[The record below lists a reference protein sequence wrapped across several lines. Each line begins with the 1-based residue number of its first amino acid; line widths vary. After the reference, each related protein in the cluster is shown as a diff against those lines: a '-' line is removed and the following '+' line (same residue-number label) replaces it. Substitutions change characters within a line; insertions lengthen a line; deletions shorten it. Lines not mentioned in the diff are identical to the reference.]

1 MTAPPPFSASAT
13 DGSHILVIG
22 GMHRSGTSLLA
33 SLFEGAGVSVGERLM
48 GSGNGNTVG
57 HFEDLDFCE
66 FHQRALVGSGLPAE
80 GFTTDRLPVVPE
92 PLRCDAE
99 GLVAAREGRGGIW
112 GWKDPR
118 TILFLDFWAELLPD
132 ARYVFV
138 FRRPW
143 EVVDSFFRR
152 GDPAF
157 VFNPPLAARVWLH
170 YNLEIVRFI
179 ARHPQRCILREMTQV
194 VADPREV
201 FVAVRERLHVP
212 VGEPAERFRPDLLRC
227 DTDGSRIRLLEAACP
242 EAIDLY
248 HQLRAEAGSRSAV
261 PAAGGGHVADLAI
274 MEWARAARLERDC
287 ADARREQQAIRAA
300 ADADMQALRGR
311 LASWEAVAADIQAS
325 LAFIAERHDVD
336 PGLAERVA
344 TLAADATQQRPQ
356 AA

>member
-1 MTAPPPFSASAT
+1 
-13 DGSHILVIG
+13 
-22 GMHRSGTSLLA
+22 
-33 SLFEGAGVSVGERLM
+33 M

-92 PLRCDAE
+92 SLRCDAE

-248 HQLRAEAGSRSAV
+248 HRLRAEAGSRSAV
-261 PAAGGGHVADLAI
+261 PTAGGGHVADLAI

-287 ADARREQQAIRAA
+287 AEARREQQAIRAA
-300 ADADMQALRGR
+300 ADADMLALRGR

-325 LAFIAERHDVD
+325 LAFISERRDVD
-336 PGLAERVA
+336 PGLTERVA
-344 TLAADATQQRPQ
+344 ALAADATQQRPQ